1 MGRAMRLME
10 ANYVAVRGDIYKF
23 CAALNFRP
31 TWQQQEL
38 LDKIQCKQPRQRI
51 AVKSG
56 KGPGKTTISGVIA
69 LWWAICNF
77 GTKVLV
83 TAPTMRQCKDVWLA
97 EVRRTMANADP
108 WLQEL
113 IKVTSTKVT
122 IAGHPDWGVQVM
134 TATSPEA
141 SQGFHEKNLKVIV
154 EEASGVPRGLV
165 QALKDTLTNP
175 NSAMLQI
182 GNPNTRDCA
191 FFDCFNTDRGN
202 WETLTF
208 NAEET
213 PASSYFDP
221 KRNKECEEEFGR
233 DSDIY
238 RVAVLGEFPHAD
250 PNCVLSSE
258 QLEKVSRP
266 KDMIRCA
273 GLSRRKQFGLDF
285 ARFGGDELTL
295 YRRSGE
301 AIVQW
306 ARMVRSDPS
315 LLVSK
320 AFLWQAQAGWTNEE
334 CWYVA
339 DAGGMG
345 QGIMHRFYD
354 AERQILEF
362 HNGSTAVE
370 GQKYSNKV
378 TEAWFNFAKKA
389 KTGEVNIP
397 DDNILIQQLCSR
409 QYRMDRKG
417 RIVLESKDDYMK
429 RGHNSPDRA
438 DGLVMAFYDETV
450 AAIGS
455 VSGGYGSRGMIG
467 TRHQR

>member
-1 MGRAMRLME
+1 M
-10 ANYVAVRGDIYKF
+10 
-23 CAALNFRP
+23 
-31 TWQQQEL
+31 
-38 LDKIQCKQPRQRI
+38 PRQRI

-56 KGPGKTTISGVIA
+56 KGPGKTTISGVLA
-69 LWWAICNF
+69 VWWALGHF

-97 EVRRTMANADP
+97 ELRRTMANADP
-108 WLQEL
+108 WLQQ
-113 IKVTSTKVT
+113 IVKVTSTKVV
-122 IAGHPDWGVQVM
+122 IAGHPDWGVQTM

-141 SQGFHEKNLKVIV
+141 AQGFHEKNLKVIV
-154 EEASGVPRGLV
+154 EEASGVPRALV

-191 FFDCFNTDRGN
+191 FFDCFNSDRGN
-202 WETLTF
+202 WQTLTF

-213 PASSYFDP
+213 PASEFFDP
-221 KRNKECEEEFGR
+221 KRNKECEDEFGR
-233 DSDIY
+233 DSDVY

-250 PNCVLSSE
+250 PNCVMSSE
-258 QLEKVSRP
+258 DLEKVSKKSLLLPSAR
-266 KDMIRCA
+266 
-273 GLSRRKQFGLDF
+273 LSGVRQFGMDF

-306 ARMVRSDPS
+306 DRMVRCDPS

-320 AFLWQAQAGWTNEE
+320 AFRWQLECGWEDAE
-334 CWYVA
+334 CMYVP

-354 AERQILEF
+354 ANKQVFEF
-362 HNGSTAVE
+362 LNNNSAVE
-370 GQKYSNKV
+370 SQKYANRV
-378 TEAWFNFAKKA
+378 TEAWFGLAKKVKA
-389 KTGEVNIP
+389 GKCYIP
-397 DDNILIQQLCSR
+397 SDNILIQQLCSR
-409 QYRMDRKG
+409 QYAIDKKG
-417 RIVLESKDDYMK
+417 RMVLESKEDYKK

-438 DGLVMAFYDETV
+438 DGLVLAFYDQAV
-450 AAIGS
+450 AAEGA
-455 VSGGYGSRGMIG
+455 VSDPASATVVVG
-467 TRHQR
+467 TSHLK